1 MFYRV
6 FINGIER
13 DAIKATSYAQ
23 AKQAAKALY
32 RVSCDIIGAY

>member
-6 FINGIER
+6 FINGIES
-13 DAIKATSYAQ
+13 DAIKAGSYAE
-23 AKQAAKALY
+23 AKRLAKRLH

>member
-6 FINGIER
+6 FINGIEQ
-13 DAIKATSYAQ
+13 DAIRADSYTA
-23 AKQAAKALY
+23 ARKAAKALH

>member
-6 FINGIER
+6 FINGMEC
-13 DAIKATSYAQ
+13 DAIKAASYAE
-23 AKQAAKALY
+23 AKRAAKALY